1 MVGFL
6 GDFALFG
13 AIALFLSAPVTVIG
27 LQSGRRKT
35 VRRFTFAAIV
45 VGVVAASIS
54 LVSDWL
60 VGLCREA
67 GNTSCIDYG
76 AAGMQLLLLLA
87 YGIASFSR
95 AYLISR
101 N

>member
-1 MVGFL
+1 MTGFL
-6 GDFALFG
+6 GDLALFG
-13 AIALFLSAPVTVIG
+13 GIALFLSAPVTIIG
-27 LQSGRRKT
+27 LQDGRPNT
-35 VRRFTFAAIV
+35 ARRFIFGAIV
-45 VGVVAASIS
+45 VGVSCASIS

-87 YGIASFSR
+87 YGIVSFSR